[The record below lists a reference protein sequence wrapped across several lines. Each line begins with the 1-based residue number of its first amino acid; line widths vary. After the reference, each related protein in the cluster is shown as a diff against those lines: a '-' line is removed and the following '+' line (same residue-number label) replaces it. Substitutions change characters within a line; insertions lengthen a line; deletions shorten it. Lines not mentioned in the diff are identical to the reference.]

1 MKLRCAGILEHNLL
15 KGIQDMKTKERR
27 KYTAEFKA
35 QAVALLA
42 AGKSVTELAEELC
55 ISSNLLYR
63 WKLNAQEAQGGGEG
77 VRAAGERSEAGAL
90 RLLRRENASLRL
102 ENDILKKAAVILG
115 TRTQLNSAL

>member
-1 MKLRCAGILEHNLL
+1 
-15 KGIQDMKTKERR
+15 MKTKERR